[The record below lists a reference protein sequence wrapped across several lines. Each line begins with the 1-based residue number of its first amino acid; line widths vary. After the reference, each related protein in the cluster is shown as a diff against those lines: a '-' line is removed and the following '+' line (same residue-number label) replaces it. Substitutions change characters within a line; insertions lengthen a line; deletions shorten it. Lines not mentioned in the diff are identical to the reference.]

1 MALKIKPTAVGIL
14 GILFTLGFAA
24 LPISQ
29 WEDEFAS
36 VGHLVGYELI
46 WWAVVVAVLAYV
58 RFAERR
64 PVTSLGLRAPS
75 VPDVLWAA
83 TVGVVSVA
91 GVAGIFFGLL
101 PLLHLTE
108 AQPLGRLLATPLWWR
123 LISSVRA
130 AVAEELLFRGYALER
145 LADLTGGL
153 HIAAV
158 ISCLVFTVEHVGPW
172 GWGHLLIAGFGGLT
186 LTLLYVATCGPTL
199 SLTSS
204 WMPPSRGCRR
214 PGRVSANS
222 DWGGWAY
229 FSMFFLPPAYRRLRR
244 RRFATL
250 EATWAR

>member
-1 MALKIKPTAVGIL
+1 MALKIKPTAV

-75 VPDVLWAA
+75 LPDVLWAA
-83 TVGVVSVA
+83 TVGVVSIA

-101 PLLHLTE
+101 PLLHLSE

-123 LISSVRA
+123 LIAAVRA
-130 AVAEELLFRGYALER
+130 AVAEEVLFRGYALER
-145 LADLTGGL
+145 LADLTGSL

-158 ISCLVFTVEHVGPW
+158 ISWLVFTVEHVGPW

-186 LTLLYVATCGPTL
+186 LTLLYVWRRNLWANIM
-199 SLTSS
+199 LTSS
-204 WMPPSRGCRR
+204 WMPPS
-214 PGRVSANS
+214 
-222 DWGGWAY
+222 WAG
-229 FSMFFLPPAYRRLRR
+229 
-244 RRFATL
+244 
-250 EATWAR
+250 EATSYCR

>member
-1 MALKIKPTAVGIL
+1 MGGRVRQRWTPCWVRT
-14 GILFTLGFAA
+14 
-24 LPISQ
+24 
-29 WEDEFAS
+29 D
-36 VGHLVGYELI
+36 LVGG
-46 WWAVVVAVLAYV
+46 
-58 RFAERR
+58 RGRR
-64 PVTSLGLRAPS
+64 PRLRPIRREAPRHLSWPAGPQRARCALG
-75 VPDVLWAA
+75 A

-145 LADLTGGL
+145 LADLTGSL

-244 RRFATL
+244 RRFATS